1 MANGIVIRMSMLKDN
16 KVLFTIKTCV
26 SRDSQ
31 AYNILMDSLDNEK
44 YIDIK
49 LDGEKNEIKNNNDK
63 Q

>member
-31 AYNILMDSLDNEK
+31 VYNILMDSLDNEK